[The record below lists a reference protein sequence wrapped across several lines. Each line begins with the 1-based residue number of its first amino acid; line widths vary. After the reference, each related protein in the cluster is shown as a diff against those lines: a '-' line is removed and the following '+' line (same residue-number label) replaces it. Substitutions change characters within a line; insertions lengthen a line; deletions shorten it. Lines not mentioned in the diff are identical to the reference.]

1 MVSIVIPVF
10 NGEKTIKK
18 TIDSLLCQTYSDVEI
33 IVVNDGSKDG
43 TQAILEGYGSKIRV
57 INKPNGGVSSARNC
71 GIAAAM
77 GEYLMFVDGDDLC
90 EPFMVERILQK
101 QVTEQVD
108 FVIATVTDC
117 CRGVNT
123 VQTVSSVVVRGR
135 DKIREMIAE
144 LVENNLNAPFS
155 KLYLTRILIEKQI
168 RFDEKLPL
176 GEDLNFNLEYLL
188 SVDSVAFLD
197 EPLYVYMMD
206 NSTAVGAYR
215 EDYYQRRI
223 LALQKMNETF
233 QRNMLDNPFH
243 GILMTKIVY
252 ATAFNLQKEKCPHN
266 FRKKIEL
273 LEIVRKKYCQDYKK
287 SGGYHLQGVYGVL
300 SKLLLTVPSALLYPT
315 AKVIHAGMQRLPK
328 QFRGVSV

>member
-1 MVSIVIPVF
+1 MVSIIIPIY
-10 NGEKTIKK
+10 NGEKTISK
-18 TIDSLLCQTYSDVEI
+18 TIDSLLCQTYSDIEI
-33 IVVNDGSKDG
+33 IVVNDGSQDG
-43 TQAILEGYGSKIRV
+43 TQEILMGYGSKIRL
-57 INKPNGGVSSARNC
+57 INKLNGGVSSARNC
-71 GIAAAM
+71 GIAAAT

-101 QVTEQVD
+101 HATENVD
-108 FVIATVTDC
+108 FVIATVTARC
-117 CRGVNT
+117 GGVDT
-123 VQTVSSVVVRGR
+123 VQTVSNVVVRGK
-135 DKIREMIAE
+135 DKIREMIAA

-155 KLYLTRILIEKQI
+155 KLYLTRILMEKHI

-176 GEDLNFNLEYLL
+176 GEDLNFNLEYLF

-215 EDYYQRRI
+215 EDYYQRRM
-223 LALQKMNETF
+223 LGLQKMSETF

-266 FRKKIEL
+266 YRKKIEL
-273 LEIVRKKYCQDYKK
+273 LEIVRQKYCQDYKK
-287 SGGYHLQGVYGVL
+287 SGGYHLRGVYGVL
-300 SKLLLTVPSALLYPT
+300 SKVLLTIPSALLYPT
-315 AKVIHAGMQRLPK
+315 AKVIHVAMQRLPK
-328 QFRGVSV
+328 RFRGVSV